1 MFDISNTVLSELGWE
16 KSIPAPQ
23 LNAENMALVEEIKKV
38 LELVEMENKSER
50 NSNDIKYMAETL
62 KVVKKE
68 LEYTEVLWEAKE
80 RDENSDKHLRA
91 LRERET
97 AHMLQERS
105 KIKKDLKSLAA
116 RKVTQDNQ
124 CLKVKEK
131 IEEFKN
137 KVHWDEQTLDVF
149 LEESAIKEEDAMAI
163 IKYSQQDEKRI
174 KTINLA
180 MEKKT
185 LEASQKRK
193 GLDKELTDTQSA
205 QIALDKTTELLQ
217 QTLLETQQFTRQ
229 WENTIK
235 QMKQGDAQIHECV
248 RQLPQAK
255 QNIRERHSTIAELK
269 YLEDIQMRNNDE
281 TERVINLTK
290 KEVAQLQQDLK
301 EWDNKCG
308 RLKDEVD
315 SWRAALERTF
325 SDVQSLRSDLYRLE
339 RDIMA
344 KTEKLEEARAH
355 NKALEEKLNNVTQ
368 ATLSEE
374 ERAAH
379 LEQFRMDEELAIK
392 ELEIQMH
399 EHQGKLFGYKE
410 LFQANEKKEKNLTAQ
425 ISKSKS
431 TIASLEKQ
439 HKILEHEL
447 NTQQAT
453 VSRQESEITSLSLK
467 LARMQGDTHSDEN
480 KALQLKINELAN
492 NLEERKKSA
501 SMLKN
506 ILKEAE
512 DDIRHL
518 SREIEKS
525 EAQNRD
531 LTCKVEELMI
541 ITNNDEKEIK
551 RLIITKQDTLVD
563 NNILKIEVKCKRD
576 LLYNKVHSVLS
587 LEKLQL
593 ELQNVIK
600 EREDEIR
607 VCKKMLSLE
616 LKASEQER
624 QTLSLELN
632 KVQSKNDMMMKRFE
646 VQMLSGMAPEGE
658 EEKSKAYYII
668 KAVQEKEEL
677 KQKVDSLDT
686 KICQMEK
693 ENRALENTIQLFSNN
708 NSVFH
713 NSLKRV
719 NESETEYQEKM
730 KEEVQ
735 LRAVSMKMKF
745 KKGQIQELQ
754 QDLHDMNVTLEG
766 LLHEEGRQ
774 TRDIEYKQFVISKL
788 KKETVI
794 QQERCDRARKRCSKL
809 TKEIRSAG
817 STETGIF
824 LQAIKL
830 KELKEFKKSVD
841 TMLTEARK
849 NKPNLKA
856 ELQI

>member
-1 MFDISNTVLSELGWE
+1 MFDISNTVLSEVGWE
-16 KSIPAPQ
+16 KSLPAPQ
-23 LNAENMALVEEIKKV
+23 LNAENMALIEEIKKV

-50 NSNDIKYMAETL
+50 NDIKCMAETL

-68 LEYTEVLWEAKE
+68 LEYTDVLWQAKE

-97 AHMLQERS
+97 GHMLQERS
-105 KIKKDLKSLAA
+105 RIEKDLKSLAA
-116 RKVTQDNQ
+116 RKVMQDNQ

-137 KVHWDEQTLDVF
+137 KVHWDEQTLDLF

-180 MEKKT
+180 MEKKI

-255 QNIRERHSTIAELK
+255 QNIRERHSTIAEVK
-269 YLEDIQMRNNDE
+269 YFEDIQRRNNNE
-281 TERVINLTK
+281 TERVINITK

-301 EWDNKCG
+301 EWDKKCG
-308 RLKDEVD
+308 RLKDEKD
-315 SWRAALERTF
+315 SWQAALERTF
-325 SDVQSLRSDLYRLE
+325 SDVQSLRSDLYRME
-339 RDIMA
+339 QDIMA

-355 NKALEEKLNNVTQ
+355 NMALEEKLNNVTR

-399 EHQGKLFGYKE
+399 EHQEKLFGYKQ
-410 LFQANEKKEKNLTAQ
+410 LFQTNEKKEKNLTAQ

-431 TIASLEKQ
+431 SIASLEKQ
-439 HKILEHEL
+439 HKKLEHEL
-447 NTQQAT
+447 YTQQAT
-453 VSRQESEITSLSLK
+453 VSKQDSEITSLSLK
-467 LARMQGDTHSDEN
+467 LVLMQGDTHLDEN

-512 DDIRHL
+512 DDIRYL
-518 SREIEKS
+518 SREIETS

-531 LTCKVEELMI
+531 LTSKVEELMI

-551 RLIITKQDTLVD
+551 RFVITKQDTLVD
-563 NNILKIEVKCKRD
+563 NNILKIEVKRKTD

-587 LEKLQL
+587 LEKRQR

-600 EREDEIR
+600 EREDEIG
-607 VCKKMLSLE
+607 VCRKMLSLE
-616 LKASEQER
+616 LKAREQER
-624 QTLSLELN
+624 QMLSLELN
-632 KVQSKNDMMMKRFE
+632 KVLIKNDMMMKRFE

-677 KQKVDSLDT
+677 KQKGDSLDA

-730 KEEVQ
+730 KEEEQ
-735 LRAVSMKMKF
+735 LTAVSMKMKF
-745 KKGQIQELQ
+745 KNGQIQELQ
-754 QDLHDMNVTLEG
+754 QDLQDMNVTLEG
-766 LLHEEGRQ
+766 LLQEEETR
-774 TRDIEYKQFVISKL
+774 TRDIEYKQFVISKVN
-788 KKETVI
+788 KEIKI
-794 QQERCDRARKRCSKL
+794 QQERCDRARKRCSML
-809 TKEIRSAG
+809 NKEIRSAG

-824 LQAIKL
+824 VEVIKL

-841 TMLTEARK
+841 TMLTEAMK

-856 ELQI
+856 KLQI